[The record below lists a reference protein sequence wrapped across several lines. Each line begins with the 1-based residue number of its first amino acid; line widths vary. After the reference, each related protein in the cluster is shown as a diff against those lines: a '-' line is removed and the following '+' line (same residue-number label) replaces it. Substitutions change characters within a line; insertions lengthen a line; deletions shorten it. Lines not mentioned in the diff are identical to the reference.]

1 MIIVGNVAS
10 STVTNAPM
18 KTFWSVL
25 AAIQRVVGMIVVIVL
40 LFEIA
45 LGASSS
51 SVRTVPNIVVV
62 MRQKCSIVSHALVFV
77 THQHRAEERV

>member
-1 MIIVGNVAS
+1 
-10 STVTNAPM
+10 
-18 KTFWSVL
+18 
-25 AAIQRVVGMIVVIVL
+25 MIVVIVL

-77 THQHRAEERV
+77 THQHRIEERVVRGCGDRGAIVGIKIASDSEIKSCL